1 MEKSAFTSVGNGLL
15 EINLKAHLL
24 LRNNN
29 FMEKMEHQHNYE
41 LTTVWTGNNGEG
53 TKNVRTYDR
62 SHTVS
67 ITGKPDLLLTTGNPS
82 VGDQSKLN
90 PEDLLVAAISS
101 CHMLSYLYL
110 CSMDGIII
118 TSYTDKATGIM
129 IEQVR
134 GGGSFKEVELNPEV
148 QVADKSMVTKAI
160 ELHHKAHEICYIA
173 NSVNFEVRCAPVV
186 IEMKNQ

>member
-1 MEKSAFTSVGNGLL
+1 
-15 EINLKAHLL
+15 
-24 LRNNN
+24 
-29 FMEKMEHQHNYE
+29 MEKMEHQHNYE

>member
-1 MEKSAFTSVGNGLL
+1 
-15 EINLKAHLL
+15 
-24 LRNNN
+24 
-29 FMEKMEHQHNYE
+29 MEKMEHQHNYE

-67 ITGKPDLLLTTGNPS
+67 ITGKPDLLLTTDNPS

-110 CSMDGIII
+110 CAMDGIVVI
-118 TSYTDKATGIM
+118 SYTDKATGIM
-129 IEQVR
+129 IEQFR
-134 GGGSFKEVELNPEV
+134 GGGSFKEVQLNPEV
-148 QVADKSMVTKAI
+148 LVADKSMVAKAI

-186 IEMKNQ
+186 IEMKSQ